1 MKKLIFATFF
11 LSLFSMSAFSQLQ
24 VGGGPAYFLNEK
36 FLEEQNSS
44 LDYTLSLGYAIRK
57 FDVGFEF
64 IKNGYK
70 DWGNGKEF
78 YEFYQYQA
86 FGRFYPFKRR
96 TWFLKGGVN
105 YSDEKIHNTIR
116 YGDPVIVD
124 KIEEYG
130 RLLGFEGGLGF
141 QYRLIKKTN
150 LFLNISLTYNHLS
163 ILEDGYYFEYNKE
176 KEGFYALKMSLI
188 YQFDFKKKK
197 SN

>member
-11 LSLFSMSAFSQLQ
+11 LSLFSMPAFSQLQ

-105 YSDEKIHNTIR
+105 YST
-116 YGDPVIVD
+116 
-124 KIEEYG
+124 EEILQLLL
-130 RLLGFEGGLGF
+130 RLT
-141 QYRLIKKTN
+141 LIKSKIWPM
-150 LFLNISLTYNHLS
+150 LAWRVALGS
-163 ILEDGYYFEYNKE
+163 I
-176 KEGFYALKMSLI
+176 A
-188 YQFDFKKKK
+188 
-197 SN
+197 